1 MVPEAGSEGSQQL
14 SIQSTTSFEDTFELI
29 HKTIGCVSVAQK
41 PTLGYKLST
50 ANQKSAIINLWT
62 DKDWEGLVMD
72 IKAKMST
79 KKDLSVAI
87 SVFPDN
93 VSWPNF

>member
-1 MVPEAGSEGSQQL
+1 MVPEAGSEGSQRL
-14 SIQSTTSFEDTFELI
+14 SIQSTTSFEDTLELL
-29 HKTIGCVSVAQK
+29 HETIGCVSVAQK

-50 ANQKSAIINLWT
+50 ANQKSAIINLRT
-62 DKDWEGLVMD
+62 DKDWEGLVTD
-72 IKAKMST
+72 VKAKMST

-93 VSWPNF
+93 VSRPNF